1 MTAALY
7 IKDPAVSA
15 LAEEVRKAL
24 NAPSKTEAVRI
35 ALQSQLDKTK
45 AQEPLAARLSRIQDM
60 VAEYPRTGLA
70 ADKAFYD
77 DLGGDL

>member
-1 MTAALY
+1 MSTALY
-7 IKDPAVSA
+7 IKDSAVNL

-35 ALQSQLDKTK
+35 ALQSQLDQMK
-45 AQEPLAARLSRIQDM
+45 AEEPLLSRLAKIQDM
-60 VAEYPRTGLA
+60 VAQYPRTGLA

-77 DLGGDL
+77 DLGGEL

>member
-1 MTAALY
+1 MSTALY
-7 IKDPAVSA
+7 IKDSTVNL

-35 ALQSQLDKTK
+35 ALQSQLDQMK
-45 AQEPLAARLSRIQDM
+45 AEEPLLARLSKIQDM
-60 VAEYPRTGLA
+60 VAQYPRTDLA
-70 ADKAFYD
+70 VDKAFYD